1 VNNLPPLEDLRVF
14 CLVAQRASFIAAAE
28 ELGSSAAYV
37 SKRVKALEH
46 VMGAQLLHRSTRQV
60 SLTENGDRVCRWAR
74 RMLEEIGELLDDVSG
89 GGEAR
94 GLVRIGSSV
103 GFGRRH
109 VAPLV
114 SKLCAQ
120 YPGLEIRFDVFDKL
134 VDLVAEGIDLDIRIG
149 NEIAPNLIARR
160 LARNWRVLC
169 AAPSYLAARG
179 VPQTLEDLAGHDCL
193 VTKERDHPFGIWR
206 LSGPEGQRNVKAGG
220 RLSSN
225 HGEIVTGWAV
235 EGHGIMLR
243 SRWDVGA
250 ALDDGRLVQVLPD
263 YRQDADI
270 WAVYPS
276 RLSGSARLRAC
287 VEFFTRHLGDAAIAP
302 TASDAGTGS

>member
-1 VNNLPPLEDLRVF
+1 MNNLPPLEDLRVF
-14 CLVAQRASFIAAAE
+14 CLVAQRASFVAAAE
-28 ELGSSAAYV
+28 ELGSSPAYV
-37 SKRVKALEH
+37 SKRVKALEQT
-46 VMGAQLLHRSTRQV
+46 MGAQLLHRSTRQV
-60 SLTENGDRVCRWAR
+60 SLTENGERVYRWAR
-74 RMLEEIGELLDDVSG
+74 HMLDEIGQLMDDVCAG
-89 GGEAR
+89 GGAPR

-109 VAPLV
+109 VAPLI
-114 SKLCAQ
+114 SALCRQ
-120 YPGLEIRFDVFDKL
+120 YPALEIRFDVFDKL

-149 NEIAPNLIARR
+149 NDIAPHLIARR

-179 VPQTLEDLAGHDCL
+179 APQTLDALQQHDCL

-206 LSGPEGQRNVKAGG
+206 LTGPEGDRNVKVGG

-225 HGEIVTGWAV
+225 HGEIVTGWALD
-235 EGHGIMLR
+235 GHGIMLR
-243 SRWDVGA
+243 SMWDVGPDLKA
-250 ALDDGRLVQVLPD
+250 GRLVQVLPG

-287 VEFFTRHLGDAAIAP
+287 VEFFMRHLGDA
-302 TASDAGTGS
+302 TGESST

>member
-1 VNNLPPLEDLRVF
+1 MNNLPPLEDLRVF
-14 CLVAQRASFIAAAE
+14 CLVAQRASFVAAAE
-28 ELGSSAAYV
+28 ELGSSPAYV
-37 SKRVKALEH
+37 SKRVKALEQA
-46 VMGAQLLHRSTRQV
+46 MGAQLLHRSTRQV

-74 RMLEEIGELLDDVSG
+74 HMLDEIGQLMDDVTAG
-89 GGEAR
+89 GAPR

-109 VAPLV
+109 VAPLIAT
-114 SKLCAQ
+114 LCEQ

-149 NEIAPNLIARR
+149 NDIAPHLIARR
-160 LARNWRVLC
+160 LACNWRVLC

-179 VPQTLEDLAGHDCL
+179 VPQTLDALTEHDCL

-206 LSGPEGQRNVKAGG
+206 MTGPEGDRNVKVGG

-225 HGEIVTGWAV
+225 HGEIVTSWALA
-235 EGHGIMLR
+235 GHGVMLR
-243 SRWDVGA
+243 SMWDVGPDLKA
-250 ALDDGRLVQVLPD
+250 GRLVQVLPD

-287 VEFFTRHLGDAAIAP
+287 VEFFMRHLGDA
-302 TASDAGTGS
+302 TGESRT

>member
-1 VNNLPPLEDLRVF
+1 MNNLPPLEDLRVF
-14 CLVAQRASFIAAAE
+14 CLVAQRASFVAAAE
-28 ELGSSAAYV
+28 ELGSSPAYV
-37 SKRVKALEH
+37 SKRVKALEQA
-46 VMGAQLLHRSTRQV
+46 MGAQLLHRSTRQV
-60 SLTENGDRVCRWAR
+60 SPTENGDRVCRWAR
-74 RMLEEIGELLDDVSG
+74 HVLDEIGQLMDDVSAAG
-89 GGEAR
+89 GAPR

-109 VAPLV
+109 VAPLI
-114 SKLCAQ
+114 STLCEQ

-149 NEIAPNLIARR
+149 NDIAPHLIARR

-179 VPQTLEDLAGHDCL
+179 VPQTLDALTEHDCL

-206 LSGPEGQRNVKAGG
+206 MTGPEGDRNVKVGG

-225 HGEIVTGWAV
+225 HGEIVTSWALA
-235 EGHGIMLR
+235 GHGVMLR
-243 SRWDVGA
+243 SVWDVEPDLKA
-250 ALDDGRLVQVLPD
+250 GRLVQVLPD

-276 RLSGSARLRAC
+276 RLSGSTRLRAC
-287 VEFFTRHLGDAAIAP
+287 VEFFMRHLGDA
-302 TASDAGTGS
+302 TGESRT

>member
-1 VNNLPPLEDLRVF
+1 MNNLPPLEDLRVF
-14 CLVAQRASFIAAAE
+14 CLVAQRASFVAAAE
-28 ELGSSAAYV
+28 ELGNSPAYV
-37 SKRVKALEH
+37 SKRVKALEQA
-46 VMGAQLLHRSTRQV
+46 MGAQLLHRSTRQV
-60 SLTENGDRVCRWAR
+60 SLTESGDRVCRWAR
-74 RMLEEIGELLDDVSG
+74 HMLDEIGQLMDDVSAG
-89 GGEAR
+89 GGAPR

-109 VAPLV
+109 VAPLI
-114 SKLCAQ
+114 STLCDEF
-120 YPGLEIRFDVFDKL
+120 PGLEIRFDVFDKL

-149 NEIAPNLIARR
+149 NDIAPHLIARR

-179 VPQTLEDLAGHDCL
+179 TPQTLDALAQHDCL

-206 LSGPEGQRNVKAGG
+206 LTGPEGDRNVKVGG

-225 HGEIVTGWAV
+225 HGEIVTGWALA
-235 EGHGIMLR
+235 GHGVMLR
-243 SRWDVGA
+243 SMWDVKA
-250 ALDDGRLVQVLPD
+250 DLEAGRLVQVLPD

-287 VEFFTRHLGDAAIAP
+287 VEFFMRHLGDA
-302 TASDAGTGS
+302 TGESST

>member
-1 VNNLPPLEDLRVF
+1 MNNLPPLEDLRVF
-14 CLVAQRASFIAAAE
+14 CLVAQRASFVAAAE
-28 ELGSSAAYV
+28 ELGSSPAYV
-37 SKRVKALEH
+37 SKRVKALEQA
-46 VMGAQLLHRSTRQV
+46 MGAQLLHRSTRQV

-74 RMLEEIGELLDDVSG
+74 HMLDEIGQLMDDVCAG
-89 GGEAR
+89 GAPR

-109 VAPLV
+109 VAPLI
-114 SKLCAQ
+114 SMLREQ

-149 NEIAPNLIARR
+149 NDIAPHLIARR

-179 VPQTLEDLAGHDCL
+179 APQTLDALAQHDCL

-206 LSGPEGQRNVKAGG
+206 LTGPEGDRNVKVGG

-225 HGEIVTGWAV
+225 HGEIVTGWALAGQGV
-235 EGHGIMLR
+235 MLR
-243 SRWDVGA
+243 SMWDVKPDLEA
-250 ALDDGRLVQVLPD
+250 GRLVQVLPD

-287 VEFFTRHLGDAAIAP
+287 VEFFMRHLGDA
-302 TASDAGTGS
+302 TGESST

>member
-1 VNNLPPLEDLRVF
+1 MNNLPPLEDLRVF
-14 CLVAQRASFIAAAE
+14 CLVAQRASFVAAAE
-28 ELGSSAAYV
+28 ELGSSPAYV
-37 SKRVKALEH
+37 SKRVKALEQA
-46 VMGAQLLHRSTRQV
+46 MGAQLLHRSTRQV

-74 RMLEEIGELLDDVSG
+74 HMLDEIGQLMDDVCAAG
-89 GGEAR
+89 GAPR
-94 GLVRIGSSV
+94 GLVRIGSSM

-109 VAPLV
+109 VAPLI
-114 SKLCAQ
+114 SALCEQ

-149 NEIAPNLIARR
+149 NDIAPHLIARR

-179 VPQTLEDLAGHDCL
+179 VPETLDALAQHDCL

-206 LSGPEGQRNVKAGG
+206 MTGPEGDRNVKVGG

-225 HGEIVTGWAV
+225 HGEIVTGWALAGRGV
-235 EGHGIMLR
+235 MLR
-243 SRWDVGA
+243 SMWDVEPDLKA
-250 ALDDGRLVQVLPD
+250 GRLVQVLPD

-276 RLSGSARLRAC
+276 RLSGSTRLRAC
-287 VEFFTRHLGDAAIAP
+287 VEFFMRHLGDA
-302 TASDAGTGS
+302 TGESRT